1 MHVTQAKRDRKVLL
15 SRITVTLMSLV
26 YIF

>member
-15 SRITVTLMSLV
+15 LRITVTLMSLV